1 MEEVRE
7 SGLKYNA
14 WLTYQVGDAVPRLV
28 LHGHSDI
35 CLSVASRVNLIDK
48 QPQKRSPLVT
58 MNKKLSSLALT
69 FILRAPIKFMKQNV
83 WQAFLDT
90 FVFITFF

>member
-1 MEEVRE
+1 MEEVLK

-14 WLTYQVGDAVPRLV
+14 WLEYEVEDAVPRLV

-35 CLSVASRVNLIDK
+35 CLSVASRVNLIDM

-58 MNKKLSSLALT
+58 MNKKLLSLALT
-69 FILRAPIKFMKQNV
+69 FILRAAINFMKQNV